1 GIAAAGHPGLLA
13 GATAP
18 NPQVITLRVLAHRIE
33 PVAALLR
40 DVWTA
45 WRHEAWDLR
54 ACTPRVWA
62 T

>member
-1 GIAAAGHPGLLA
+1 LLA